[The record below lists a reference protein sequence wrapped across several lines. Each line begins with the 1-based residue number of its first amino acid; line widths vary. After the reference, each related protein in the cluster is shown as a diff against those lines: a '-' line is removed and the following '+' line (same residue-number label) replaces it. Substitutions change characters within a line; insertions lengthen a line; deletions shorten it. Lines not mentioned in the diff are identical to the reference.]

1 MVMPEEVHAAK
12 LIDLPMLRRVIE
24 RGALLD
30 SDLLF
35 TREFDPSSTALLQSI
50 LLPQRS
56 LYTLVAKNAAQPVI
70 GQFRM
75 RAHDHLAQ
83 VVLLA
88 PLELEAS
95 EEDGA
100 WLGVLDAMAYEAGR
114 RGAHMLTAEV
124 DELSPLFPLM
134 RHAGFSVYARQEI
147 WRWTGELT
155 EGASQ
160 SPVGVLAEETD
171 DDTLDIQLLYSS
183 IVPRLVQPIAV
194 PPRESS
200 GLVYRK
206 DGHVQAYIAVSSGR
220 SGTYLMP
227 FIHPDVLGSEAAA
240 VLLAVI
246 ARVARAE
253 RAPVY
258 VCVRRYQD
266 WLGDSLRELGFEAI
280 TQQAVLVRHIAAGVR
295 TAAFAPLVHLADSF
309 SVVTNVILRR
319 LTKLSFAPHTG
330 ETSSGNGTSNHRR
343 PTGTETGSAATGH
356 GAARRDR
363 E

>member
-1 MVMPEEVHAAK
+1 MPEEVHAAK
-12 LIDLPMLRRVIE
+12 LVDLPMLRRLVE

-30 SDLLF
+30 SELLY
-35 TREFDPSSTALLQSI
+35 TREFDLSSTALLQSI

-56 LYTLVAKNAAQPVI
+56 LYTLVAKGQSQPVI
-70 GQFRM
+70 GQFRL

-83 VVLLA
+83 LVLLA
-88 PLELEAS
+88 PLEPENN
-95 EEDGA
+95 DGA
-100 WLGVLDAMAYEAGR
+100 WLGLLDAVAYEAGR

-134 RHAGFSVYARQEI
+134 RQAGFAVYARQEI
-147 WRWTGELT
+147 WRWSGEL
-155 EGASQ
+155 SQ
-160 SPVGVLAEETD
+160 GSAQAPMGELAEETD
-171 DDTLDIQLLYSS
+171 EDTLDIQLLYSS

-194 PPRESS
+194 PSRESS

-206 DGHVQAYIAVSSGR
+206 DGRVQAYIAVSSGR
-220 SGTYLMP
+220 SGVYLMP

-240 VLLAVI
+240 LLLAVV

-253 RAPVY
+253 RTPVF

-266 WLGDSLRELGFEAI
+266 WLGDSLRELGFEAL

-295 TAAFAPLVHLADSF
+295 TAAFAPLAILADSV
-309 SVVTNVILRR
+309 SGVTTTILSR
-319 LTKLSFAPHTG
+319 LSRLSFDAHTG
-330 ETSSGNGTSNHRR
+330 GLSSANGKAHHRR
-343 PTGTETGSAATGH
+343 STGTETGPSPASH
-356 GAARRDR
+356 GASGRDR

>member
-1 MVMPEEVHAAK
+1 MVMPEEIHAAK
-12 LIDLPMLRRVIE
+12 LADLPLLRRLIE

-30 SDLLF
+30 SELLF

-56 LYTLVAKNAAQPVI
+56 QYTLIARGQGQPVI

-75 RAHDHLAQ
+75 RSHDHLAQ
-83 VVLLA
+83 LVLLA
-88 PLELEAS
+88 PVEPDS
-95 EEDGA
+95 EDSA
-100 WLGVLDAMAYEAGR
+100 WLGLLDAVTYEAGR
-114 RGAHMLTAEV
+114 RGAFMLTAEV

-134 RHAGFSVYARQEI
+134 RQAGFAVYARQEI
-147 WRWTGELT
+147 WRWSGELAA
-155 EGASQ
+155 GLAQ
-160 SPVGVLAEETD
+160 SPVGELAEETD

-194 PPRESS
+194 PSRESA

-206 DGHVQAYIAVSSGR
+206 DGRVQAYIAVSSGR
-220 SGTYLMP
+220 SGVYLMP

-295 TAAFAPLVHLADSF
+295 TAGFSPLTALAGSLG
-309 SVVTNVILRR
+309 SVTTTIVSR
-319 LTKLSFAPHTG
+319 LTKFSFALHTG
-330 ETSSGNGTSNHRR
+330 ETSPGNGTSNHRR
-343 PTGTETGSAATGH
+343 SSGTETGPSVPGH
-356 GAARRDR
+356 RAPRHDR

>member
-1 MVMPEEVHAAK
+1 MPEEVHAAK
-12 LIDLPMLRRVIE
+12 LADLPMLRRFVE

-30 SDLLF
+30 SELLF
-35 TREFDPSSTALLQSI
+35 TRDLDLSSAALLQSI

-56 LYTLVAKNAAQPVI
+56 LYTLVARGHSQPVI

-75 RAHDHLAQ
+75 RSHDHLAQ
-83 VVLLA
+83 LVLLA
-88 PLELEAS
+88 PFEPDAD
-95 EEDGA
+95 DGA
-100 WLGVLDAMAYEAGR
+100 WLGLLDAVAFEAGR
-114 RGAHMLTAEV
+114 RGATMVTAEV
-124 DELSPLFPLM
+124 DEMSALFPLM
-134 RHAGFSVYARQEI
+134 RQAGFAVYARQEI
-147 WRWTGELT
+147 WRWSGEM
-155 EGASQ
+155 ASGSAQ
-160 SPVGVLAEETD
+160 APVGELAEESD
-171 DDTLDIQLLYSS
+171 DDSLDIQLLYSS

-194 PPRESS
+194 PSREST

-206 DGHVQAYIAVSSGR
+206 DSRVQAYIAVSPGR
-220 SGTYLMP
+220 SGVYLMP

-253 RAPVY
+253 QAPVY

-266 WLGDSLRELGFEAI
+266 WLGDSLRALGFEAV

-295 TAAFAPLVHLADSF
+295 SADFSPLTMLAGSLS
-309 SVVTNVILRR
+309 SVTTTIISR
-319 LTKLSFAPHTG
+319 LTKFSFALHTG

-343 PTGTETGSAATGH
+343 SSGTETGPSATGH
-356 GAARRDR
+356 RAPRRHR

>member
-1 MVMPEEVHAAK
+1 MPEEVHAAK
-12 LIDLPMLRRVIE
+12 LADLPLLRRFVE

-30 SDLLF
+30 SEVLF
-35 TREFDPSSTALLQSI
+35 TREFDPSNTALLQSI

-56 LYTLVAKNAAQPVI
+56 LYTLVARGLSQPVI
-70 GQFRM
+70 AQFRM

-83 VVLLA
+83 LVLLA
-88 PLELEAS
+88 PLEPDS
-95 EEDGA
+95 EDSA
-100 WLGVLDAMAYEAGR
+100 WLGLLDAVAYEAGR
-114 RGAHMLTAEV
+114 RAATMLTAEV

-134 RHAGFSVYARQEI
+134 RHAGFAVYARQEI
-147 WRWTGELT
+147 WRWSGEL
-155 EGASQ
+155 ASC
-160 SPVGVLAEETD
+160 SELVPVGELAEESD
-171 DDTLDIQLLYSS
+171 DDTLAIQLLYSS

-194 PPRESS
+194 PSRESA

-206 DGHVQAYIAVSSGR
+206 DGRVQAYIAVSTGR
-220 SGTYLMP
+220 SGVYLMP

-266 WLGDSLRELGFEAI
+266 WLGDSLRDLGFEAI

-295 TAAFAPLVHLADSF
+295 SAEFSPLMMLAGSM
-309 SVVTNVILRR
+309 SHVATILISR
-319 LTKLSFAPHTG
+319 LTKLSFALHTG
-330 ETSSGNGTSNHRR
+330 ETSSGTGTTNHRR
-343 PTGTETGSAATGH
+343 SAGTETGPSATGH
-356 GAARRDR
+356 RTPRRDR
-363 E
+363 EQ

>member
-1 MVMPEEVHAAK
+1 MLPEEVHAAK
-12 LIDLPMLRRVIE
+12 LVDLPMLRRLVE
-24 RGALLD
+24 RGAVLD
-30 SDLLF
+30 SELF
-35 TREFDPSSTALLQSI
+35 YTREFDPSSTALLQSI

-56 LYTLVAKNAAQPVI
+56 LYTFVGRGQAQPVI

-83 VVLLA
+83 LVLLA
-88 PLELEAS
+88 PLEPEP
-95 EEDGA
+95 EGGA
-100 WLGVLDAMAYEAGR
+100 WLGLLDAVAYEAGR

-134 RHAGFSVYARQEI
+134 RQGGFAVYARQEI
-147 WRWTGELT
+147 WRWSGELPQGSVRAPQG
-155 EGASQ
+155 E
-160 SPVGVLAEETD
+160 VAEETD
-171 DDTLDIQLLYSS
+171 EDTLDIQLLYSS

-194 PPRESS
+194 PSRESS

-206 DGHVQAYIAVSSGR
+206 DGRVQAYIAVSYGR

-227 FIHPDVLGSEAAA
+227 FMHPDVLGSEAAS

-266 WLGDSLRELGFEAI
+266 WLGDSLRDLGFETLI
-280 TQQAVLVRHIAAGVR
+280 QQAVLVRHIAAGVR
-295 TAAFAPLVHLADSF
+295 STAFSPLMQLADSLTG
-309 SVVTNVILRR
+309 VTTSILSR
-319 LTKLSFAPHTG
+319 LTRLSFAPHTG
-330 ETSSGNGTSNHRR
+330 ETTSGNGTSNHRR
-343 PTGTETGSAATGH
+343 PTGIETSTSAAGYR
-356 GAARRDR
+356 APRRDR

>member
-12 LIDLPMLRRVIE
+12 LIDLPMLRRLIE

-30 SDLLF
+30 SDLLY

-56 LYTLVAKNAAQPVI
+56 LYTLVAKNTAPPVI
-70 GQFRM
+70 GQFRL

-88 PLELEAS
+88 PVEPDAG
-95 EEDGA
+95 DGA
-100 WLGVLDAMAYEAGR
+100 WLGLLDAIAYEAGR

-147 WRWTGELT
+147 WRWSGELA
-155 EGASQ
+155 EGSAQ
-160 SPVGVLAEETD
+160 SPAGVLAEETD

-194 PPRESS
+194 PSRESS

-206 DGHVQAYIAVSSGR
+206 DGRVQAYVAVSSGR
-220 SGTYLMP
+220 AGTYLMP

-253 RAPVY
+253 HAPVY

-295 TAAFAPLVHLADSF
+295 TAAFAPLAHLAGNF
-309 SVVTNVILRR
+309 SLVTSVILSR

-343 PTGTETGSAATGH
+343 PTRTETGSAAAGH
-356 GAARRDR
+356 GAPRRDR